1 LGKPGFAHSPNVRAC
16 CEGGPTMRLRARF
29 SIVVLLRGLPVV
41 VLVLGMRGVGL
52 AQCDAF
58 KRVFVTSTTYD
69 GNLGGLAGA
78 DAKCAARAAAAGLS
92 GTYKAWLS
100 SSTTSAASRLTHATV
115 PYKRTDGVTVAN
127 NWTDLTDGALAV
139 QISHDEFGHEVDA
152 AGFVWTGTA
161 NDGSNLG
168 GPPCCDWTCNLS
180 EGVIGITS
188 PVSGPT
194 SIWTW
199 FCFGYDGCP
208 WPAFQSC
215 DQPLV
220 LYCFQQ

>member
-1 LGKPGFAHSPNVRAC
+1 MRVSIRCLSAVFVLIASRA
-16 CEGGPTMRLRARF
+16 PA
-29 SIVVLLRGLPVV
+29 
-41 VLVLGMRGVGL
+41 L

-127 NWTDLTDGALAV
+127 NWTDLTDGDLAV
-139 QISHDEFGHEVDA
+139 VTSPSPFTVGINHDEFGVA
-152 AGFVWTGTA
+152 LSSATVGAWTATLP
-161 NDGSNLG
+161 DGSTADPSGVLNCFSWTSNVASASPSG
-168 GPPCCDWTCNLS
+168 GIGYALDIAVTLPVMPGDAGSAWTAYAI
-180 EGVIGITS
+180 E
-188 PVSGPT
+188 
-194 SIWTW
+194 
-199 FCFGYDGCP
+199 
-208 WPAFQSC
+208 SC
-215 DQPLV
+215 SSLYR
-220 LYCFQQ
+220 LYCLQQ